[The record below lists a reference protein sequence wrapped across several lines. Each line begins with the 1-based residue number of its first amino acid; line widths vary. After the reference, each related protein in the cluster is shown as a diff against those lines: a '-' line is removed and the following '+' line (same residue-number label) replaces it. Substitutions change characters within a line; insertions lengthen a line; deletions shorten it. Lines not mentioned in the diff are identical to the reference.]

1 MTRDFLGTGWAHPVG
16 TDHRGDIELSSAED
30 NIRQS
35 VRIIIGTAKG
45 ERVMR
50 PDFGCEVHDYV
61 FAAADPA
68 TLSMIEDAVEDALV
82 QWEPRIDVERVEA
95 APDEEN
101 PNRVLVEID
110 YWVRETNSSANLVYP
125 FYLNEGEG

>member
-16 TDHRGDIELSSAED
+16 TDHRGDIELSSAEE

-35 VRIIIGTAKG
+35 VRIIIGTAEG

-50 PDFGCEVHDYV
+50 PDFGCAVHDYV

-68 TLSMIEDAVEDALV
+68 TLSMIEDAVEEALV
-82 QWEPRIDVERVEA
+82 QWEPRIDVENVDA
-95 APDEEN
+95 APDPDN

-125 FYLNEGEG
+125 FYLKEGEE

>member
-1 MTRDFLGTGWAHPVG
+1 MILLVG
-16 TDHRGDIELSSAED
+16 GGL
-30 NIRQS
+30 
-35 VRIIIGTAKG
+35 
-45 ERVMR
+45 
-50 PDFGCEVHDYV
+50 
-61 FAAADPA
+61 
-68 TLSMIEDAVEDALV
+68 DALDVDALV

-125 FYLNEGEG
+125 FYLNEGER

>member
-1 MTRDFLGTGWAHPVG
+1 MTKDFLGTGWAYPVG
-16 TDHRGDIELSSAED
+16 TDYQGDVELSSAAA
-30 NIRQS
+30 NIRES
-35 VRIIIGTAKG
+35 VQIIIGTAKG

-68 TLSMIEDAVEDALV
+68 TLSMIEDAVEEALI
-82 QWEPRIDVERVEA
+82 QWEPRIDVESVDA

-101 PNRVLVEID
+101 PNRVLIDID
-110 YWVRETNSSANLVYP
+110 YWVRETNSSANMVYP
-125 FYLNEGEG
+125 FYLNEGDE

>member
-1 MTRDFLGTGWAHPVG
+1 MTKDFLGTGWAHPVG
-16 TDHRGDIELSSAED
+16 TDYRGDIELSSAED

-125 FYLNEGEG
+125 FYLNEGER

>member
-1 MTRDFLGTGWAHPVG
+1 MSRDFLGTGWAHPVG
-16 TDHRGDIELSSAED
+16 TDYQGDIELTSGEE

-35 VRIIIGTAKG
+35 VEVIIGTAKG

-50 PDFGCEVHDYV
+50 PDFGCAVHDYV

-68 TLSMIEDAVEDALV
+68 TLSMIEDAVEEALV
-82 QWEPRIDVERVEA
+82 QWEPRIDVEDVDA
-95 APDEEN
+95 ARDPEN
-101 PNRVLVEID
+101 PNRVLIEVD

-125 FYLNEGEG
+125 FYLKEGEE

>member
-1 MTRDFLGTGWAHPVG
+1 MSKDFLGTGWAHPVG
-16 TDHRGDIELSSAED
+16 TDYQGDIELSSAEE

-35 VRIIIGTAKG
+35 VEIIIGTAKG

-50 PDFGCEVHDYV
+50 PDFGCAVHDYV

-68 TLSMIEDAVEDALV
+68 TLSMIEDAVEDALT
-82 QWEPRIDVERVEA
+82 QWEPRIDVEDVA
-95 APDEEN
+95 ADRDPEN

-125 FYLNEGEG
+125 FYLKEGEE

>member
-16 TDHRGDIELSSAED
+16 TDYRGDIELSSAED

-68 TLSMIEDAVEDALV
+68 TLSMVEDAVEDALV

-101 PNRVLVEID
+101 HNRVLVEID
-110 YWVRETNSSANLVYP
+110 YWVRETNSSANMVYP
-125 FYLNEGEG
+125 FYLNEGER

>member
-16 TDHRGDIELSSAED
+16 TDHRGDIELSSAEE

-50 PDFGCEVHDYV
+50 PDFGCAVHDYV

-68 TLSMIEDAVEDALV
+68 TLSMIEDAVEEALV
-82 QWEPRIDVERVEA
+82 QWEPRIDVENVDA
-95 APDEEN
+95 APDPEN

-125 FYLNEGEG
+125 FYLKEGEE

>member
-1 MTRDFLGTGWAHPVG
+1 MSRDFLGTGWAHPVG
-16 TDHRGDIELSSAED
+16 TDYQGDIELTSGEE

-35 VRIIIGTAKG
+35 VEVIIGTAKG

-50 PDFGCEVHDYV
+50 PDFGCAVHDYV

-68 TLSMIEDAVEDALV
+68 TLSMIEDAVEEALV
-82 QWEPRIDVERVEA
+82 QWEPRIDVEDVDA
-95 APDEEN
+95 ARDPEN
-101 PNRVLVEID
+101 PNRVLVEVD

-125 FYLNEGEG
+125 FYLKEGEE

>member
-16 TDHRGDIELSSAED
+16 TDYQGDIELSSAED

-95 APDEEN
+95 APDEDN

-110 YWVRETNSSANLVYP
+110 YWVRETNSSANMVYP
-125 FYLNEGEG
+125 FYLDEGER

>member
-16 TDHRGDIELSSAED
+16 TDYQGDIELSSAED

-68 TLSMIEDAVEDALV
+68 TLSMVEDAVEDALV

-101 PNRVLVEID
+101 HNRVLVEID
-110 YWVRETNSSANLVYP
+110 YWVRETNSSANMVYP
-125 FYLNEGEG
+125 FYLDEGER

>member
-16 TDHRGDIELSSAED
+16 TDHQGDIELSSAED

-50 PDFGCEVHDYV
+50 PDFGCAVHDYV

-68 TLSMIEDAVEDALV
+68 TLSMIEDAVEEALV
-82 QWEPRIDVERVEA
+82 QWEPRIDVENVDAE
-95 APDEEN
+95 PDSEN

-125 FYLNEGEG
+125 FYLKEGEE

>member
-1 MTRDFLGTGWAHPVG
+1 MTRDFLGTGWAPPVG
-16 TDHRGDIELSSAED
+16 TDYQGDIELSSAED

-125 FYLNEGEG
+125 FYLNEGER

>member
-16 TDHRGDIELSSAED
+16 TDYRGDIELSSAED

-110 YWVRETNSSANLVYP
+110 YWVRETNSSANMVYP
-125 FYLNEGEG
+125 FYLDEGER